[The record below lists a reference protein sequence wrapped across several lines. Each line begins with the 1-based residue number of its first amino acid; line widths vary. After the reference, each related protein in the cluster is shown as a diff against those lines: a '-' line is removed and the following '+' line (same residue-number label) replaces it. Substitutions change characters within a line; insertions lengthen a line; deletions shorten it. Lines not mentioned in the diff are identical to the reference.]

1 MRTSRALTLLS
12 TAVLTAA
19 LLLPALPGAPAGS
32 AIAQEQAASAPR
44 PIELQ
49 DIMEWNRLGG
59 ARLSHDGA
67 WLAYRVTPAEGNG
80 EAVVRSTRDE
90 TEYRFPTGRSTGFG
104 GGTISISDDSR
115 WAAFAIYPE
124 FRRGGGRGGSR
135 GNNGDDPRRNTLGL
149 VDLTTGEMQ
158 EFDEVRSFAF
168 SGENAEW
175 LAMTKYAAGSG
186 GGGETPTGARGGRG
200 GRGGPGGGSDDND
213 ERARGADLILLQLA
227 TGTQMNIGNVADFEF
242 DESGDHLAWI
252 IDSASKAGNGV
263 QIRMMDSGV
272 VVPLESSDARYRS
285 LNWTDEGDG
294 LTVLKGVDDED
305 YEDPLYSVIGFTDLA
320 GTPPTKIVYDPTE
333 DDTFPAGMTIA
344 SSRAPSFSDDLSML
358 IFGVIEAEMTE
369 EAKRRQERG
378 EDEESDEAEGEEEG
392 EGGAEGEEEGEGG
405 EEGEEEGEE
414 ERIGRSRG
422 GRRGNGNNDEP
433 DKPELVIWHW
443 KDDRLQSAQQV
454 QETRD
459 RNANQLAVYH
469 LDEGRFVRLADDDL
483 PTVSMAP
490 GQQWALG
497 RDNSRYELM
506 GNLNGQRF
514 TDLWVIDVNSGD
526 RTMALERARWLNTT
540 SPDGT
545 HLLYY
550 ENGDYHTYEFA
561 TGTHYNITEDV
572 DTSFINTE
580 DDHNVVDPPVRS
592 IGWGAGGEYVLL
604 YDNWD
609 IWKVGVHGDQGVNLT
624 VNGKDQQIRY
634 GRRFRIDPDEEGI
647 DLGQDQYLAPY
658 GEWTKKS
665 GIGRIAADSTGVDM
679 LMWSD
684 VAYSGLTKAENADI
698 FAYTMADQDSYP
710 DYYVTDMSFADG
722 VRVTDANPQQSEFT
736 WSAGARLVDYKS
748 DKGAELQAALFLP
761 AGYQPGEKYPTIVYI
776 YERLSQGLNQYTQP
790 SANGFNKSVYTSNG
804 YAVLMP
810 DITYEVN
817 DPGMSAV
824 WSVLPALDAA
834 IDTGVVD
841 ADRVGLHGHSWGGYQ
856 TSFLVTQTDKFAAA
870 VAGAPLTNMISMYSS
885 IYWNSGG
892 GNMAIF
898 ESSQGRFT
906 GDYLEATEAY
916 IRNSPVFFADRVK
929 TPLIIL
935 HNDQDGAVDWNQGI
949 EYYNT
954 LRRLGKD
961 VVMLQYVGENHGL
974 RVPAN
979 RKDYTVRMRE
989 FFGYH
994 LKGEPAPQWL
1004 LEGVPHLEME
1014 EHLEDRAEL
1023 VKPRDSSGGGRGGE
1037 GGRGG
1042 RQR

>member
-1 MRTSRALTLLS
+1 MRSPRAMTLLF
-12 TAVLTAA
+12 TVVLTAA
-19 LLLPALPGAPAGS
+19 LLLPALPGAYAG
-32 AIAQEQAASAPR
+32 AAVAQEQATDAPR

-49 DIMEWNRLGG
+49 DIMEWNRISATQLSDDGG
-59 ARLSHDGA
+59 
-67 WLAYRVTPAEGNG
+67 WLAYRVAPAEGNG
-80 EAVVRSTRDE
+80 EAVVRSTGTE
-90 TEYRFPTGRSTGFG
+90 TEYRFPIGRVAGGGFFG
-104 GGTISISDDSR
+104 GGGGISISEDSR
-115 WAAFAIYPE
+115 WVAFAIYPD
-124 FRRGGGRGGSR
+124 FRPGGSR
-135 GNNGDDPRRNTLGL
+135 GGNSTPPARNKLGL
-149 VDLTTGEMQ
+149 LDLTSGEME

-168 SGENAEW
+168 SGDNAAW
-175 LAMTKYAAGSG
+175 LAMTKYPAGSNG
-186 GGGETPTGARGGRG
+186 GGGGGTPAAARGGRG
-200 GRGGPGGGSDDND
+200 SAGNGNN

-242 DESGDHLAWI
+242 DESGGHLAWI
-252 IDSASKAGNGV
+252 IDTASKAGNGV
-263 QIRMMDSGV
+263 QIRMMDTGV
-272 VVPLESSDARYRS
+272 VVPLESSDASYRS

-320 GTPPTKIVYDPTE
+320 GAAPTKIVYDPTE

-344 SSRAPSFSDDLSML
+344 SSRAPSFSDDLGML
-358 IFGVIEAEMTE
+358 IFGIVEAEMTE
-369 EAKRRQERG
+369 EAKQRAERG
-378 EDEESDEAEGEEEG
+378 EDEEGDEGKEEEG
-392 EGGAEGEEEGEGG
+392 EEGEGDA
-405 EEGEEEGEE
+405 EEGEE
-414 ERIGRSRG
+414 ERGPRGRG
-422 GRRGNGNNDEP
+422 GNGNDDEP

-459 RNANQLAVYH
+459 RNANHLAVYH
-469 LDEGRFVRLADDDL
+469 LDEGRFVRLADDDV
-483 PTVSMAP
+483 PSVAMVP
-490 GQQWALG
+490 GEAYATG
-497 RDNSRYELM
+497 TDVSRYELM

-514 TDLWVIDVNSGD
+514 MDVYVVDVESGD
-526 RTMALERARWLNTT
+526 RAMVLERSRWYNGP
-540 SPDGT
+540 SPDGS

-550 ENGDYHTYEFA
+550 EDGDYYTYELA
-561 TGTHYNITEDV
+561 TGTHRNISEDV

-580 DDHNVVDPPVRS
+580 DDHNVVDPPVRP
-592 IGWGAGGEYVLL
+592 IGWTAGDTHVLL

-609 IWKVGVHGDQGVNLT
+609 IWKVAVHGDEGVNLT
-624 VNGKDQQIRY
+624 VNGKDDGIRY
-634 GRRFRIDPDEEGI
+634 RRRFRIDPDEEGI
-647 DLGQDQYLAPY
+647 DLSQDQYLAPY

-665 GIGRIAADSTGVDM
+665 GIGRIAANSTGVDM
-679 LMWSD
+679 LMWND
-684 VAYSGLTKAENADI
+684 VAYSGLSKAEDADI
-698 FAYTMADQDSYP
+698 FAYTMADDSSYP
-710 DYYVTDMSFADG
+710 DYYVTDMSFSAG
-722 VRVTDANPQQSEFT
+722 ERITDANPQQAGFT
-736 WSAGARLVDYKS
+736 WSAGARLLDYEG
-748 DKGAELQAALFLP
+748 DKGDKLQAALFLP

-810 DITYEVN
+810 DIAYEIN

-834 IDTGVVD
+834 IDTGIVD
-841 ADRVGLHGHSWGGYQ
+841 ENAVGLHGHSWGGYQ

-935 HNDQDGAVDWNQGI
+935 HNDKDGAVDWNQGI

-979 RKDYTVRMRE
+979 QKDYTVRMRE

-1004 LEGVPHLEME
+1004 LDGVPHLKMD
-1014 EHLEDRAEL
+1014 EHLDDRAEL
-1023 VKPRDSSGGGRGGE
+1023 VKPRDNKGGE
-1037 GGRGG
+1037 DKGKGGDRGRGG

>member
-1 MRTSRALTLLS
+1 MRTSRALTLLF

-19 LLLPALPGAPAGS
+19 LLLPAVPGAPAGS
-32 AIAQEQAASAPR
+32 AVAQEQAASAPR
-44 PIELQ
+44 PIGVQ
-49 DIMEWNRLGG
+49 DIMEWNRIGG
-59 ARLSHDGA
+59 ARLSQDGA
-67 WLAYRVTPAEGNG
+67 WLAYRVNPAEGNG

-90 TEYRFPTGRSTGFG
+90 TEYRFPTGRSAGFG
-104 GGTISISDDSR
+104 GGAISISDDSR
-115 WAAFAIYPE
+115 WAAFAISPE
-124 FRRGGGRGGSR
+124 FRRGGDRGGDS
-135 GNNGDDPRRNTLGL
+135 DDPQRNKLGL
-149 VDLTTGEMQ
+149 LDLTTGDMQ

-168 SGENAEW
+168 SGDNAAW
-175 LAMTKYAAGSG
+175 LAMAKYPAG
-186 GGGETPTGARGGRG
+186 GGGGAPTAARGGRG
-200 GRGGPGGGSDDND
+200 GRGGAGGGNTDN

-242 DESGDHLAWI
+242 DESGNHLAWI
-252 IDSASKAGNGV
+252 IDTTSKAGNGV

-272 VVPLESSDARYRS
+272 VVPLESSEASYRS

-294 LTVLKGVDDED
+294 LTVLKGDDDED
-305 YEDPLYSVIGFTDLA
+305 YEDPLYTVIGFTDLA
-320 GTPPTKIVYDPTE
+320 SATPTKIVYDPTE
-333 DDTFPAGMTIA
+333 DDTFPAGMTVA

-358 IFGVIEAEMTE
+358 IFGIVETEMTE
-369 EAKRRQERG
+369 EAKRREERG
-378 EDEESDEAEGEEEG
+378 EEEENDETEAEG
-392 EGGAEGEEEGEGG
+392 AEGP
-405 EEGEEEGEE
+405 
-414 ERIGRSRG
+414 
-422 GRRGNGNNDEP
+422 GRRGRGGNADEP

-459 RNANQLAVYH
+459 RNANHLAVYH
-469 LDEGRFVRLADDDL
+469 VSEGRFVRLADDDL
-483 PTVSMAP
+483 PNVSMAP
-490 GQQWALG
+490 GQEWAVG
-497 RDNSRYELM
+497 RDISRYELM

-514 TDLWVIDVNSGD
+514 TDLWVIDVNTGD
-526 RTMALERARWLNTT
+526 RTMALERARWLNAV

-550 ENGDYHTYEFA
+550 DNGDYHTYEFA

-580 DDHNVVDPPVRS
+580 DDHNIVDPPVRS

-609 IWKVGVHGDQGVNLT
+609 IWKVGVHGDEGVNVT
-624 VNGKDQQIRY
+624 VNGRDAQIRY
-634 GRRFRIDPDEEGI
+634 ARRFRIDPDEEGI
-647 DLGQDQYLAPY
+647 DLSQDQYLAPY

-665 GIGRIAADSTGVDM
+665 GIGRIAANSTGVEM
-679 LMWSD
+679 LVWSD
-684 VAYSGLTKAENADI
+684 VAYSGLSKAENADV

-710 DYYVTDMSFADG
+710 DYYITDMSFAG
-722 VRVTDANPQQSEFT
+722 GERVTDANPQQAEFT
-736 WSAGARLVDYKS
+736 WSAGGRLLDYES
-748 DKGAELQAALFLP
+748 DKGDKLQAALFLP

-810 DITYEVN
+810 DITYKIN

-841 ADRVGLHGHSWGGYQ
+841 ADHVGLHGHSWGGYQ

-906 GDYLEATEAY
+906 GDYLEATDAY
-916 IRNSPVFFADRVK
+916 VRNSPVFFADKVK
-929 TPLIIL
+929 PPLIIL

-979 RKDYTVRMRE
+979 QKDYTVRMRE
-989 FFGYH
+989 FFGHH
-994 LKGEPAPQWL
+994 LKGEPAPQWM
-1004 LEGVPHLEME
+1004 LEGVPHLKMDD
-1014 EHLEDRAEL
+1014 HLDERSEL
-1023 VKPRDSSGGGRGGE
+1023 VKPRDSRGGGRGGE